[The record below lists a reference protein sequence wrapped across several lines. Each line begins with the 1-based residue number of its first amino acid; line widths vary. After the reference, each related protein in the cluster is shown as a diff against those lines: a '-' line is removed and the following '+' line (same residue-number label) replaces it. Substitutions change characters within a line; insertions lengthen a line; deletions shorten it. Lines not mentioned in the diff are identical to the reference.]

1 MTSADVLHAWW
12 VPDFAIKKDTIP
24 GFINETWVIVEEPGI
39 YRGQCAELCGMEHGF
54 MPIEVHALE
63 PADFQAWYEEQQ
75 ASVRQIRELAAAEM
89 TMADAMAQGEQIY
102 NRNCVACH
110 QAGGVGM
117 PPVFPALAG
126 SAKATGDAAVTMD
139 TLVNGVPGTAMA
151 AYGRQLNPI
160 ELAAIITYVRN
171 GFGNSAGDVIQP
183 ADVNAYIQEGQ

>member
-1 MTSADVLHAWW
+1 LA
-12 VPDFAIKKDTIP
+12 
-24 GFINETWVIVEEPGI
+24 
-39 YRGQCAELCGMEHGF
+39 
-54 MPIEVHALE
+54 

-75 ASVRQIRELAAAEM
+75 AGVRQIRELAAAEM

-110 QAGGVGM
+110 QPGGVGM
-117 PPVFPALAG
+117 PPVFPALVG
-126 SAKATGDAAVTMD
+126 SAKATGNAAVTME

-171 GFGNSAGDVIQP
+171 GFGNSAGDVVQP